1 MKSVLPDTNA
11 IIDFLD
17 GDRSFAKELSAAERI
32 LVTPSIVA
40 EFMAGISATKKD
52 RAKQEAFDAFLE
64 NAVVE
69 FQPHDRET
77 ATYYASIYRYLKK
90 QGTLIPLGVIWIAAS
105 AMQHGAT
112 ILTKDRH
119 FSVIP
124 VIPVVIA

>member
-1 MKSVLPDTNA
+1 MKSVLPDTSV

-17 GDRSFAKELSAAERI
+17 GDRSFAKELSMAERI
-32 LVTPSIVA
+32 LSTPSIVA
-40 EFMAGISATKKD
+40 EFMAGISATKRD
-52 RAKQEAFDAFLE
+52 RAKQEAFEAFLG

-90 QGTLIPLGVIWIAAS
+90 QGTLIPLGDIWIAAS

-119 FSVIP
+119 FSAIP